1 MGMDYVAIGPE
12 RRRAPLHLRVM
23 TGLEIAALAPA
34 VYVALQALALAL
46 AQVADDHRAVIAFVA
61 AMAFPVALILGPLF
75 AWFAFRRRADD
86 LIWPLLWSPY
96 IWPVLII
103 AACLA

>member
-12 RRRAPLHLRVM
+12 RRRAPLHLVIM
-23 TGLEIAALAPA
+23 TLLEAAAMVPA
-34 VYVALQALALAL
+34 IYVALQAMALAR
-46 AQVADDHRAVIAFVA
+46 VADDHRAVIAFFA
-61 AMAFPVALILGPLF
+61 AMAFPVALIFGPLF

-96 IWPVLII
+96 IWPLLII

>member
-12 RRRAPLHLRVM
+12 RRRAPLHLVVM
-23 TGLEIAALAPA
+23 TLLELAAMAPA
-34 VYVALQALALAL
+34 VYVALQALAL

-61 AMAFPVALILGPLF
+61 AMAFPVALIFGPLF